1 MDLKKSAYV
10 FIDFETYYD
19 TKLSLKKLTIEEY
32 INHPDFETIGL
43 SIKFKLPNEIQI
55 PTKFHKGELGIKTLK
70 IALEKLLFNKDIDKV
85 FLISHNGYFDFAVL
99 AFKYDFFNQLKALFN
114 PKTQPYLYSLK
125 KLVLGDTALNA
136 ATLGQHLYQ
145 FPNPPSVSLKNLS
158 KLLFPNEEGK
168 KTFLEEGKGIGRH
181 LKDFTEE
188 ELKEYASYCIQDTE
202 LCSKIWD
209 NQLFDEAL
217 TITELL
223 LIDATLRMFIQPRF
237 MLDTSKLKTYKQ
249 SLRTDKEQELK
260 RLNEVFKSFK
270 TPFSFADLR
279 SNAKFLTLLK
289 LLTPPPLNDLIP
301 LKWSEKQKKEIP
313 AFSKTDKEFLDFI
326 EKAKLTPTTQA
337 IADLCELKLK
347 SSSSIEETRAETF
360 LNIAQRNNG
369 FMPIY
374 LKYFSAHT
382 GRYGGGEKTNFQN
395 LSKRTRDP
403 VLRRSLIAPPNQK
416 VIACDS
422 SQIEARVLAYVA
434 GEQDLIDAFLAKK
447 DPYIQMATKI
457 FPKFSYDEI
466 YELSKGANPTK
477 EGKRMRNL
485 SKETTLAAGYGMSAN
500 TFKDRMILSGNTE
513 AADMADTLIAAY
525 RTANPKIVKFW
536 KTCGDVLA
544 MLYAGKNFKFGAYNM
559 FYGSGQRRDNPIAF
573 IQLPNRTKLF
583 YPNLRRDPDNPNSFI
598 YSFNSKGKWEDKRIW
613 GANLT
618 ENLVQALAF
627 ALLKHQALQIYKKGI
642 PLSLNVHD
650 EWVSVIPDE
659 LVERVALIFREA
671 MTKSPPYFQKG
682 LFDCEV
688 SIGDNYADLKT
699 FDFNNED

>member
-1 MDLKKSAYV
+1 MNLKKSAYV

-19 TKLSLKKLTIEEY
+19 TKFSLKKLTIEEY
-32 INHPDFETIGL
+32 INHKDFETIGL

-70 IALEKLLFNKDIDKV
+70 TALEKLLFNKDIDKV

-136 ATLGQHLYQ
+136 ATLGQHLYH
-145 FPNPPSVSLKNLS
+145 FPNPPSASLKNLS

-168 KTFLEEGKGIGRH
+168 KTFLEEGKGIGKH

-209 NQLFDEAL
+209 KQLFDEAL
-217 TITELL
+217 TITELT

-260 RLNEVFKSFK
+260 RLNEVFKQ
-270 TPFSFADLR
+270 PFSFADLR

-326 EKAKLTPTTQA
+326 EKSKLTPTTQA

-422 SQIEARVLAYVA
+422 SQIEARVLAYIA

-485 SKETTLAAGYGMSAN
+485 SKEVVLAAGYSMSAN
-500 TFKDRMILSGNTE
+500 TFKDRMLLSGNTE
-513 AADMADTLIAAY
+513 AAGMAEELIAAY
-525 RTANPKIVKFW
+525 RKANPKIVKFW

-573 IQLPNRTKLF
+573 IQLPNKTKLF

-598 YSFNSKGKWEDKRIW
+598 YSFNSKGKWEDKRLW
-613 GANLT
+613 NGLLA
-618 ENLVQALAF
+618 ENITQSLAF
-627 ALLKHQALQIYKKGI
+627 ALLKYQALQIYKKGI

-659 LVERVALIFREA
+659 LIEKVALIFREA

-699 FDFNNED
+699 FTFED